1 MNKMSPSLSKYP
13 KALEYENKDCYLNQL
28 LTKYVTIDK
37 IEGRE
42 YYILEMPEYNHMEV
56 YRTDKYCDVELLQD
70 MDAVFAK
77 NGIQTNYATEYEN
90 KYIVFLTPDEYNKY
104 LQSS

>member
-1 MNKMSPSLSKYP
+1 MNRMKLSKYP

-42 YYILEMPEYNHMEV
+42 YYILEMPEYDYMDL
-56 YRTDKYCDVELLQD
+56 YRTDKYCDLEILQD
-70 MDAVFAK
+70 MDMIFET
-77 NGIQTNYATEYEN
+77 NGKKTNYATEY
-90 KYIVFLTPDEYNKY
+90 YNKY
-104 LQSS
+104 MN

>member
-13 KALEYENKDCYLNQL
+13 KPLLFENEDCYLNKL

-37 IEGRE
+37 LDGLE
-42 YYILEMPEYNHMEV
+42 YYVLEMPEYNHMEL
-56 YRTDKYCDVELLQD
+56 YRIDKYCHVELLQD

-77 NGIQTNYATEYEN
+77 NGIQTNYGIDYEN
-90 KYIVFLTPDEYNKY
+90 KYIVLVTPDEYNKS
-104 LQSS
+104 LQ